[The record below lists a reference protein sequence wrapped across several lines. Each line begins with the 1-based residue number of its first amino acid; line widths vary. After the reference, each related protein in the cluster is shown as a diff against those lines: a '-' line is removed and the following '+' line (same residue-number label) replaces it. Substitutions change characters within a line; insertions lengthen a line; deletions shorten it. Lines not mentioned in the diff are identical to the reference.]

1 MILTMATQENKKK
14 NVRSERIAL
23 KVTQEEKRA
32 IEQLAES
39 RGLNMSAYVRLVLSD
54 LVKQEK

>member
-1 MILTMATQENKKK
+1 MATQENKKK

>member
-1 MILTMATQENKKK
+1 MTMATQENKKK
-14 NVRSERIAL
+14 NVRSERIAIQ
-23 KVTQEEKRA
+23 VTHDEKKA